1 MTEDKTPSVVI
12 AIDGPAGAGKS
23 TVSKRVAEILGL
35 VYLDT
40 GAMYRA
46 FTLYVLE
53 QKIPLEDIEKIRESL
68 ENFFIEMKDDRVFIN
83 GVDVTRK
90 IRNDTVTDTVSYISS
105 LDFVRKKMVELQR
118 NISEN
123 KDIVAEGR
131 DIGTVVFPDTRYKF
145 YLDASFEERAR
156 RRLYDQKSG
165 LSTQD
170 LSVMADKIRKRDAY
184 DSSRLVSPLKRADD
198 AYYIDST
205 NMSIEEVCN
214 TIVRRV
220 REIRRG
226 AVRHGES

>member
-1 MTEDKTPSVVI
+1 MVI

-23 TVSKRVAEILGL
+23 TVAKRVAEMLGQ

-53 QKIPLEDIEKIRESL
+53 KQIPLKDVEKIKDSL
-68 ENFFIEMKDDRVFIN
+68 NHFFLNIDADRVFVN
-83 GVDVTRK
+83 GVDVTKK
-90 IRNDTVTDTVSYISS
+90 IRSDEVTDTVSYISS

-131 DIGTVVFPDTRYKF
+131 DIGTVVFPDTKYKF
-145 YLDASFEERAR
+145 YLDASIEERAR
-156 RRLYDQKSG
+156 RRLHDKNSNSSTSE
-165 LSTQD
+165 LSAM
-170 LSVMADKIRKRDAY
+170 VEKIRQRDTY
-184 DSSRLVSPLKRADD
+184 DSSRAISPLRKADD

-205 NMSIEEVCN
+205 DMSIEEVCN

-220 REIRRG
+220 QEIRRG
-226 AVRHGES
+226 AANHGES